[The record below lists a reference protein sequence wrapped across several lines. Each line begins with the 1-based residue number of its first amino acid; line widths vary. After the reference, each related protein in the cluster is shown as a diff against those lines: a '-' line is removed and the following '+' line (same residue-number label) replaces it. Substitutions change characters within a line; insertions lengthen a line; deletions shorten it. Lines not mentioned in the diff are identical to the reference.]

1 MKFSTC
7 VLLALLGGCSGH
19 ASHLHVRT
27 SEDHY
32 GQYLRY
38 NSTRAQ
44 DHLPVADYAEETQ
57 VVRGMPLSI
66 ELIIGACWIL
76 MVCLMPLAAARYDR
90 KLTKTQIIV
99 GCGMLFAFLGGIWL
113 FTNVI
118 YFKSVHFDDIRS
130 LTIVECVYLMAQ
142 ILTTVGYGDI
152 VPAKPRAQVFVALY
166 VVFSILLI
174 ANCVSEVTSYLAEAM
189 LWAQSQMERTTSS
202 GLKKVLSTK
211 GGNVSIESEDSIEQ
225 ETQQL
230 AELLAHKSPPLPWRQ
245 LIHKFLGWAFFV
257 AAGIIF
263 YSNYPGEDKN
273 VWQSFYFSIITLS
286 TVGFGAFTALT
297 PGGMVFGAF
306 WMLFG
311 SFSLIG
317 LVGAFTQMIYA
328 LKSREKWNIQKSQVH
343 EDVLYRNLPER
354 IDAAAFMKFAV
365 EYTSLVT
372 SEELKVIQ
380 GTFTELADEG
390 KESVTREQAL
400 TLFNQED
407 Q

>member
-1 MKFSTC
+1 
-7 VLLALLGGCSGH
+7 
-19 ASHLHVRT
+19 
-27 SEDHY
+27 
-32 GQYLRY
+32 
-38 NSTRAQ
+38 
-44 DHLPVADYAEETQ
+44 
-57 VVRGMPLSI
+57 
-66 ELIIGACWIL
+66 
-76 MVCLMPLAAARYDR
+76 MVCLMPIAAARYDR

-99 GCGMLFAFLGGIWL
+99 GCCMLAAFLGGIWL
-113 FTNVI
+113 FTNLI
-118 YFKSVHFDDIRS
+118 YFKSVHFDDMRS

-152 VPAKPRAQVFVALY
+152 VPAKPRAQIFVALY

-189 LWAQSQMERTTSS
+189 LWAQSHMERTTSS
-202 GLKKVLSTK
+202 GLKKVLSKK
-211 GGNVSIESEDSIEQ
+211 GVGGGGSIGSEDSVEK
-225 ETQQL
+225 ESEEL
-230 AELLAHKSPPLPWRQ
+230 AALLAHKSPPLPWRQ
-245 LIHKFLGWAFFV
+245 LIQKFLGWAFFI

-343 EDVLYRNLPER
+343 EDSLYKALPDR
-354 IDAAAFMKFAV
+354 LDAAAFMKFAV

-372 SEELKVIQ
+372 TEELNVIQ
-380 GTFTELADEG
+380 GTFDELADDA

-400 TLFNQED
+400 TLFSHREESSQ
-407 Q
+407 